1 MLHKFTKI
9 MTIYY
14 TVLDKPRVT
23 DVIFIFPFGLF
34 FALMTQKIK
43 IFKKWKNATLSSH
56 DVQFLRYCVP
66 WMDGQTDRQ
75 TDEKKWHIKV
85 DDPPKKTHWWHQKN
99 QLINWISRS
108 GVF

>member
-14 TVLDKPRVT
+14 TVLEKPRVT

-43 IFKKWKNATLSSH
+43 IFKK
-56 DVQFLRYCVP
+56 
-66 WMDGQTDRQ
+66 
-75 TDEKKWHIKV
+75 
-85 DDPPKKTHWWHQKN
+85 
-99 QLINWISRS
+99 
-108 GVF
+108 